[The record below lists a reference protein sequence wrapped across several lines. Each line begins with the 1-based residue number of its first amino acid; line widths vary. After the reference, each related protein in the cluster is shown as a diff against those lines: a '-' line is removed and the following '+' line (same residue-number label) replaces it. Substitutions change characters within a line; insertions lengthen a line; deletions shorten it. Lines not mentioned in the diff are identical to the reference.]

1 MYEQVSHS
9 LLNQIL
15 DEIKPEIRKRNL
27 LRFYTRLGANF
38 YAIHSLFTHL
48 YGQREDF
55 LQQMVRLVE
64 VLATRYIERADDL
77 EALDIERESNHNWF
91 LDQQWVAMALYADG
105 FARDLKG
112 IQKHCSYLQELGIN
126 MLHIMPMMKC
136 PEGASDGGYAISD
149 FRDID
154 ERYGTVEDL
163 RLLASHLRKREMLL
177 TLDVVVNHT
186 SNQHEWATKAR
197 QGDTR
202 YQDYLLYLS

>member
-15 DEIKPEIRKRNL
+15 DEIKPEISKRNL

-48 YGQREDF
+48 YGGREDF

-64 VLATRYIERADDL
+64 VLATRYIERDDDL

-91 LDQQWVAMALYADG
+91 LDQNWVAMALYADG
-105 FARDLKG
+105 FAGDLEG

-136 PEGASDGGYAISD
+136 PDGASDGGHT
-149 FRDID
+149 RDSPAYHGASNGAHGG
-154 ERYGTVEDL
+154 RYGGRRPPLYRLPL
-163 RLLASHLRKREMLL
+163 RRR
-177 TLDVVVNHT
+177 DD
-186 SNQHEWATKAR
+186 R
-197 QGDTR
+197 C
-202 YQDYLLYLS
+202 